1 MKAFNAFANRN
12 PIHTTMPTVAEI
24 TLSYKPA
31 KPISELPRITSP
43 EDAASYLS
51 SIWDDDLLELREQ
64 FIVVLL
70 NNQKQ
75 VLGWHLISSGGATAT
90 IVDIAAIFQAALL
103 GNGHSLILSHSHP
116 SGNPVASAAD
126 IKLTK
131 RILKAGELLGITV
144 VDHII
149 LYRGGYTSFRNKG
162 LI

>member
-1 MKAFNAFANRN
+1 
-12 PIHTTMPTVAEI
+12 MPTVAEI

-31 KPISELPRITSP
+31 EPVSELPRITSP
-43 EDAASYLS
+43 EDAISYLR

-64 FIVVLL
+64 FIIVML

-90 IVDIAAIFQAALL
+90 IVEIAAIFQAALL
-103 GNGHSLILSHSHP
+103 GNAHSVLLAHNHP
-116 SGNPVASAAD
+116 SGNPKASTAD

-131 RILKAGELLGITV
+131 RAVEAGRLLSV
-144 VDHII
+144 NVDDHII

>member
-1 MKAFNAFANRN
+1 
-12 PIHTTMPTVAEI
+12 MPTVAEI
-24 TLSYKPA
+24 TLSYKPSE
-31 KPISELPRITSP
+31 PVSELPRITSP
-43 EDAASYLS
+43 EEAARYLR

-64 FIVVLL
+64 FIIVIL

-90 IVDIAAIFQAALL
+90 IVDIAAIFQAVLL
-103 GNGHSLILSHSHP
+103 CNGHSVLLSHSHP

-131 RILKAGELLGITV
+131 RVVEAGKLLGITV

>member
-1 MKAFNAFANRN
+1 
-12 PIHTTMPTVAEI
+12 MPTVAEI

-31 KPISELPRITSP
+31 KPVSELPCITCP
-43 EDAASYLS
+43 EDAAAYCH

-90 IVDIAAIFQAALL
+90 IVEIAAIYQAALL
-103 GNGHSLILSHSHP
+103 GNAHSLIFSHSHP
-116 SGNPVASAAD
+116 SSNPRPSNAD

-131 RILKAGELLGITV
+131 RAVDAGKLLGIAV
-144 VDHII
+144 DDHII

>member
-1 MKAFNAFANRN
+1 
-12 PIHTTMPTVAEI
+12 MPTVAEI
-24 TLSYKPA
+24 TLSYKPTE
-31 KPISELPRITSP
+31 PVSELPRITSP
-43 EDAASYLS
+43 EDAARYLR

-103 GNGHSLILSHSHP
+103 GAASSLLLAHNHP
-116 SGNPVASAAD
+116 SNNEKVSSAD
-126 IKLTK
+126 IKITN
-131 RILKAGELLGITV
+131 RCVEAGKIHGITV
-144 VDHII
+144 DDHII
-149 LYRGGYTSFRNKG
+149 LYRGGFTSFRNKG